1 MPNGAFV
8 ERKVW
13 EIEGF
18 RIAIM
23 QNGINI
29 RGDKRIPKQYEAE
42 RMSKNTFTVAEWKAK
57 FQSQFPGYDVN
68 VYLADGTVARGNML
82 LSTVRDTYSS

>member
-1 MPNGAFV
+1 MPSVAYV
-8 ERKVW
+8 EKKVQ

-23 QNGINI
+23 QNETNI
-29 RGDKRIPKQYEAE
+29 RSDKIISRQYEAE
-42 RMSKNTFTVAEWKAK
+42 RMSKNSFTVSDWKAK

-68 VYLADGTVARGNML
+68 VYLSDGTIARGNML
-82 LSTVRDTYSS
+82 LSTVRDTYGN